1 MLWGMDADGGPD
13 WEFWVEDG
21 PPPALAD
28 EQRQLLAELERVL
41 AALGPEPKDDTAAV
55 TALTPVVV
63 ALHDTGLS
71 AKRIADNSRI
81 RPEAVERLLG

>member
-1 MLWGMDADGGPD
+1 MDGRAPD

-21 PPPALAD
+21 PPPALTD
-28 EQRQLLAELERVL
+28 EQTQLFAELERVL
-41 AALGPEPKDDTAAV
+41 SMLGPEPKDETAAIA
-55 TALTPVVV
+55 ALTPVIV

-81 RPEAVERLLG
+81 RPEGVERLLG